1 MRPQLSDH
9 HHTCDVVIVGGG
21 VIGLA
26 VAWRARQRGLS
37 VTVVERDA
45 LPATGGS
52 SHAAAGMLAPV
63 AEAEFGE
70 GALLRA
76 GLASVARWPA
86 FAAEL
91 LEASGV
97 DAGHRAAGTLVVAR
111 DGAEGA
117 WLERELAF
125 RVGAGL
131 RAQALLPR
139 DARAREPALAPVLR
153 AAMDVPDDHAA
164 DPRALLRGLLEAA
177 TRAGVPVRAD
187 TPARAL
193 LVEHGR
199 AAGVTLDDGA
209 AIHAPAVLVAAGA
222 WSGALP
228 GIPDEA
234 RIPVRPVK
242 GQIMRLRDPE
252 HRDVAPLLTRTIRY
266 ETGYLVPRGD
276 GRYVLGAT
284 MEEQG
289 FDTTVTAGGA
299 YELIRDATEL
309 VPGVSEL
316 VVDDFI
322 AGLRPSTPD
331 NAPVLG
337 PHPACPGLFYATGH
351 HRNGILLTPFTADL
365 LAAQLA
371 GEAADDPFSPAR
383 FAAPVPTALA

>member
-1 MRPQLSDH
+1 MPDH

-37 VTVVERDA
+37 VTVLERDA
-45 LPATGGS
+45 LPATRGS

-76 GLASVARWPA
+76 GLESVARWPA

-91 LEASGV
+91 DEAGGI
-97 DAGHRAAGTLVVAR
+97 DPGHRSTGTLVVAR
-111 DGAEGA
+111 DGAEAA

-131 RAQALLPR
+131 HAQSLLPGA
-139 DARAREPALAPVLR
+139 ARALEPALAPVLR

-164 DPRALLRGLLEAA
+164 DPRALLRALLEAA
-177 TRAGVPVRAD
+177 TRAGVRVLGDAPVR
-187 TPARAL
+187 TV
-193 LVEHGR
+193 LVEDGR
-199 AAGVTLDDGA
+199 AAGVIRQDGGEVRA
-209 AIHAPAVLVAAGA
+209 AAVLVAAGA
-222 WSGALP
+222 WSGTLD
-228 GIPDEA
+228 GIPAEA

-242 GQIMRLRDPE
+242 GQIMRLRDP
-252 HRDVAPLLTRTIRY
+252 AGPGAPPLLTRTIRY

-289 FDTTVTAGGA
+289 FDITVTAGGA

-351 HRNGILLTPFTADL
+351 HRNGILLAPFTADL

-371 GEAADDPFSPAR
+371 GEAAPDPFSPAR
-383 FAAPVPTALA
+383 FSVPVPTALA

>member
-1 MRPQLSDH
+1 LPDH

-37 VTVVERDA
+37 VMVLERDA
-45 LPATGGS
+45 VPATGGS

-76 GLASVARWPA
+76 GLDSVGRWPA
-86 FAAEL
+86 FADEL
-91 LEASGV
+91 REASGI

-111 DGAEGA
+111 DGAEAA

-131 RAQALLPR
+131 HAQALLPR
-139 DARAREPALAPVLR
+139 DARALEPALAPVLR
-153 AAMDVPDDHAA
+153 AAMDMPDDHAA
-164 DPRALLRGLLEAA
+164 DPRALLRALLEAA
-177 TRAGVPVRAD
+177 VRAGVQVRGD
-187 TPARAL
+187 TPAAAL
-193 LVEHGR
+193 LVVEGR
-199 AAGVTLDDGA
+199 AAGVTLADGA

-228 GIPDEA
+228 GIPAEA

-242 GQIMRLRDPE
+242 GQIMRLRDPAGPA
-252 HRDVAPLLTRTIRY
+252 APALLTRTIRY

-299 YELIRDATEL
+299 YELIRDAAEL

-371 GEAADDPFSPAR
+371 GDAAADPFPPAR
-383 FAAPVPTALA
+383 FAAPVPTVLA